1 MSTLAQ
7 RNALYARLEEV
18 LGPEHADTLMTHM
31 PTETDLVTRV
41 DLSTLSERLAA
52 RFDGIDARFDGTDAR
67 FEAIDARFDGID
79 ARFDAIDARFEAIDS
94 RFGGID
100 ARLEQVDSRF
110 DRLESH
116 MVRFD
121 TKLDGFHAALRDQS
135 RTYVLTMTG
144 VMASFAAVV
153 VATGILN

>member
-1 MSTLAQ
+1 MLDS
-7 RNALYARLEEV
+7 RRYSV
-18 LGPEHADTLMTHM
+18 PEHADTLMTHM
-31 PTETDLVTRV
+31 PTETDLVTKV
-41 DLSTLSERLAA
+41 DLAASSERL
-52 RFDGIDARFDGTDAR
+52 DAR
-67 FEAIDARFDGID
+67 FEAIDARFD
-79 ARFDAIDARFEAIDS
+79 AIDS

-116 MVRFD
+116 LVRFD
-121 TKLDGFHAALRDQS
+121 AKLDGFHEALRDQS

>member
-31 PTETDLVTRV
+31 PIETDLATKV
-41 DLSTLSERLAA
+41 DLATLSERLDT
-52 RFDGIDARFDGTDAR
+52 RFEGIDIRFEAIDAR
-67 FEAIDARFDGID
+67 FEAIDARF
-79 ARFDAIDARFEAIDS
+79 EAI
-94 RFGGID
+94 
-100 ARLEQVDSRF
+100 DSRF

-121 TKLDGFHAALRDQS
+121 AKLDGFHEALRDQS
-135 RTYVLTMTG
+135 RTYMLTMTG